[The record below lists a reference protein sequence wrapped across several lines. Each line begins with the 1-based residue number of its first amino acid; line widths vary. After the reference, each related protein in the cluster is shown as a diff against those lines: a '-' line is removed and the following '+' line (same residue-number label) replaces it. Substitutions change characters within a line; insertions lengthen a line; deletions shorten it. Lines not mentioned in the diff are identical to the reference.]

1 MIDIVPTAVPR
12 DHAELVAAM
21 DKVFAFSDKIHLD
34 INDGVFVPQV
44 SWPYLGPDTYGSADI
59 TIPGTHTVQA
69 HMMVSEPRA
78 LGLHLIQAGVTS
90 IVGHIEACAD
100 HADAESML
108 AAWRAAGAREVG
120 LAILIGT
127 PVRDIVP
134 CIDLCDVIQV
144 MSVATIGA
152 QGAPFDP
159 RAIERVREIHQAH
172 PKVKIA
178 VDGGVSPSNIG
189 DLIAAGASRFCV
201 GSAIMQ
207 APDPATAYRQ
217 LAHSLQS

>member
-12 DHAELVAAM
+12 DQGELAATM

-34 INDGVFVPQV
+34 INDGVFVSQV
-44 SWPYLGPDTYGSADI
+44 SWPYLGPDMYGSADI
-59 TIPGTHTVQA
+59 TIPPGRTVQA

-90 IVGHIEACAD
+90 IVGHIEACAN

-120 LAILIGT
+120 LAILINT
-127 PVRDIVP
+127 PTRDIEP
-134 CIDLCDVIQV
+134 CIQWCDVVQV

-152 QGAPFDP
+152 QGAAFDP
-159 RAIERVREIHQAH
+159 RAIERVREIRKAH
-172 PKVKIA
+172 PQVKIA

-189 DLIAAGASRFCV
+189 ELIAAGASRFCV

-207 APDPATAYRQ
+207 APDPEAAFRSMLSATI
-217 LAHSLQS
+217 S

>member
-1 MIDIVPTAVPR
+1 MIDVVPTAVPR
-12 DHAELVAAM
+12 DHAELLAAM
-21 DKVFAFSDKIHLD
+21 DKIFAFSDKIHLD
-34 INDGVFVPQV
+34 IDDGVFVPQV

-59 TIPGTHTVQA
+59 AIPTGRTVQA

-120 LAILIGT
+120 LAILINT
-127 PVRDIVP
+127 PIRDIEP
-134 CIDLCDVIQV
+134 CVQFCDVVQV
-144 MSVATIGA
+144 MSVATIGE
-152 QGAPFDP
+152 QGAAFDP
-159 RAIERVREIHQAH
+159 RAIERVREIRRAH
-172 PKVKIA
+172 PQVKIA

-189 DLIAAGASRFCV
+189 ELIAAGASRFCV
-201 GSAIMQ
+201 GSAIIQ
-207 APDPATAYRQ
+207 APDPAAAYQELLRVHTA
-217 LAHSLQS
+217 

>member
-12 DHAELVAAM
+12 DHGELVAAM
-21 DKVFAFSDKIHLD
+21 DKIFAFSDKIHLD

-44 SWPYLGPDTYGSADI
+44 SWPYLGPDTYGSADVI
-59 TIPGTHTVQA
+59 IPSGHTVQA

-90 IVGHIEACAD
+90 IAGHIEACAD

-120 LAILIGT
+120 LAILINT
-127 PVRDIVP
+127 PIRDIVP
-134 CIDLCDVIQV
+134 CIDLCDVVQV

-152 QGAPFDP
+152 QGAAFDP
-159 RAIERVREIHQAH
+159 RAIERVRELHQAH

-178 VDGGVSPSNIG
+178 VDGGVSASNIG
-189 DLIAAGASRFCV
+189 ELIAAGASRFCV

-207 APDPATAYRQ
+207 ASDPAAAFRSMLSATA
-217 LAHSLQS
+217 S

>member
-1 MIDIVPTAVPR
+1 MIDVVPTAVPR
-12 DHAELVAAM
+12 DHAELIAAM
-21 DKVFAFSDKIHLD
+21 DTIFAFSDKIHLD
-34 INDGVFVPQV
+34 INDGVFVSQV
-44 SWPYLGPDTYGSADI
+44 SWPYLGPDMYGSADI
-59 TIPGTHTVQA
+59 TIPSGRTVQT

-78 LGLHLIQAGVTS
+78 LGLHLIQAGVRS

-100 HADAESML
+100 FADAESML

-127 PVRDIVP
+127 PIRDIEQS
-134 CIDLCDVIQV
+134 IQFCDVVQV

-152 QGAPFDP
+152 QGAAFDP
-159 RAIERVREIHQAH
+159 RAIERVREIHKTH
-172 PKVKIA
+172 PQVKIA

-189 DLIAAGASRFCV
+189 ELIAAGASRFCV

-207 APDPATAYRQ
+207 APNPAAAYQQ
-217 LAHSLQS
+217 LRNIS